1 MSLFVK
7 VQNAVRKYKA
17 TRIKH
22 AINEYFNMVGISI
35 REDAP
40 VILAI
45 YNNIARDVVDLTER
59 DAQPL
64 LDFVSA
70 SERLIAHYGPTI
82 KGQIAAGSEVLNE
95 HSPELI
101 TQMKRMAAAWS
112 AVQADL
118 RTESEAT
125 RTPVRDA
132 TAASE
137 PAVA

>member
-17 TRIKH
+17 TRVKH
-22 AINEYFNMVGISI
+22 AINEYFNTIDMSI

-82 KGQIAAGSEVLNE
+82 KGQIAAGSEALNE
-95 HSPELI
+95 RSPELI

-118 RTESEAT
+118 RTVSEAT
-125 RTPVRDA
+125 RHPAQEAAAAPEA
-132 TAASE
+132 TAA
-137 PAVA
+137 